1 MASFDFDRVPSRRD
15 SDSNKWRKFPPDVL
29 PLWVADMDFASPPAV
44 VAALRARVEHGFF
57 GYLTENPELREVVAE
72 RLAKRFGWRVEPET
86 VVPVPGV
93 NAGVNLAVRALT
105 RPGDGLLVQTPLYP
119 PLLRAAGNHGVSRH
133 GHLLA
138 RGTDGRYAVDM
149 DAFGSAIRPETRA
162 FLLCNPHNP
171 VGRLFERRELEAMA
185 SACLRHDL
193 WIIAD
198 EIHSDL
204 VLDGR
209 PHVPM
214 ATLAPEVEER
224 TITFL
229 APSKTFNIPGLKCAV
244 AVVPSA
250 TLRERFTAAASDL
263 VPKINVLG
271 HTAAVAAYR
280 EGDEWLQALLRYL
293 EANRDFLVHE
303 VARRLP
309 GVRMGIPEATY
320 LAWLDCRESGLTD
333 PCTFFLEQ
341 ARVAL
346 NDGKTFGPGGEG
358 FVRLNFGCPRAL
370 LADAIARMAA
380 ALARPRAAKGR

>member
-1 MASFDFDRVPSRRD
+1 MTAFDFDRIPARRD

-44 VAALRARVEHGFF
+44 VDALRARVEHGFF
-57 GYLTENPELREVVAE
+57 GYLTEQPELRDVVAE
-72 RLAKRFGWRVEPET
+72 RLAKRFGWRIEPEA

-93 NAGVNLAVRALT
+93 NSGVNLAVRALT
-105 RPGDGLLVQTPLYP
+105 RPGEGLLVQTPVYP
-119 PLLRAAGNHGVSRH
+119 PLLRAAGNHGVTRH
-133 GHLLA
+133 GHLLT
-138 RGTDGRYAVDM
+138 REPDGRYVVDTASFAAAV
-149 DAFGSAIRPETRA
+149 RPETRA

-185 SACLRHDL
+185 SVCLQRDL

-204 VLDGR
+204 VFDGR
-209 PHVPM
+209 QHVPV
-214 ATLAPEVEER
+214 ATLAPEVEQR

-229 APSKTFNIPGLKCAV
+229 APSKTFNLPGLKCAV

-250 TLRERFTAAASDL
+250 TLRERLTAAASDL

-293 EANRDFLVHE
+293 EDNRDFLARE

-309 GVRMGIPEATY
+309 GVRMGRPDATY
-320 LAWLDCRESGLTD
+320 LAWLDCRETGLAD
-333 PCTFFLEQ
+333 PYTFFLEE

-346 NDGKTFGPGGEG
+346 NDGRLFGPGGEG
-358 FVRLNFGCPRAL
+358 FARLNFGCPRAL
-370 LADAIARMAA
+370 LADGLARMAA
-380 ALARPRAAKGR
+380 ALERRHAASGR

>member
-1 MASFDFDRVPSRRD
+1 MTSFDFDRIPARRD

-57 GYLTENPELREVVAE
+57 GYLTETPELREVVAD
-72 RLAKRFGWRVEPET
+72 RLAKRFGWRVEPAA

-93 NAGVNLAVRALT
+93 NSGVNLAVRALT
-105 RPGDGLLVQTPLYP
+105 SPGDGLLVQTPIYP
-119 PLLRAAGNHGVSRH
+119 PLLRAAGNHGVTRH
-133 GHLLA
+133 GQLLTREA
-138 RGTDGRYAVDM
+138 DGRYTVDM
-149 DAFGSAIRPETRA
+149 ASFAAAVRPETRA

-185 SACLRHDL
+185 SVCLERDL

-204 VLDGR
+204 VFDGR
-209 PHVPM
+209 QHVPV
-214 ATLAPEVEER
+214 ASLAPEVEQR
-224 TITFL
+224 TITFV
-229 APSKTFNIPGLKCAV
+229 APSKTFNLPGLKCAV

-250 TLRERFTAAASDL
+250 ALRERLTAAASDL

-280 EGDEWLQALLRYL
+280 DGDEWLQALLRYL
-293 EANRDFLVHE
+293 EDNRDFLVRE
-303 VARRLP
+303 VPRRLP
-309 GVRMGIPEATY
+309 RVRMGIPEATY
-320 LAWLDCRESGLTD
+320 LAWLDCRQTGLAD
-333 PCTFFLEQ
+333 PYTFFLDE

-346 NDGKTFGPGGEG
+346 NDGRLFGPGGEG

-370 LADAIARMAA
+370 LADGLTRMAA
-380 ALARPRAAKGR
+380 ALERRHSAEER